1 MKPRNLKLKLIILFS
16 VLATISIVL
25 LLLFLFTDIFR
36 TKRGAFF
43 RYFPMTSNAIE
54 ILKSDDFEGYDKAKE
69 QTPYIRNANVIIKS
83 SSNIADS
90 SIMDKIKLTMTTKV
104 DNKDEKAEADISIK
118 SNSSELATIS
128 GIKEKESYAFYSPLI
143 VNGYIGIR
151 NENLNELANS
161 VGINDIYVPES
172 IIKIKKDK
180 VFDITKVEK
189 SHIESYY
196 NLLKTSTSDT
206 SYSKKKNDKVK
217 SEGKTYST
225 VAYTLKL
232 EGKESAD
239 VQSTMLNK
247 LSQDSIMM
255 DFLTSKF
262 KLLNLDSNYTDINT
276 LNSRMQ
282 AKIKELSQNP
292 ENATPITI
300 TVNEYK
306 QKNIQATIIYG
317 DTKIVVFHLKE
328 NNTETSIFSV
338 NDKSFK
344 ISKTDNEYT
353 IKYSYTEDEINKS
366 IEIRY
371 HQEGSIEENNI
382 KNKMDITHTNGIKV
396 VTFAYED
403 SVNFTNDIGSIKK
416 LSNERVALLNDY
428 SKEEVSEFVSN
439 IEKRINEVYVNK
451 GASIGIN
458 LDPIFVD

>member
-1 MKPRNLKLKLIILFS
+1 M
-16 VLATISIVL
+16 
-25 LLLFLFTDIFR
+25 
-36 TKRGAFF
+36 
-43 RYFPMTSNAIE
+43 
-54 ILKSDDFEGYDKAKE
+54 
-69 QTPYIRNANVIIKS
+69 
-83 SSNIADS
+83 
-90 SIMDKIKLTMTTKV
+90 
-104 DNKDEKAEADISIK
+104 
-118 SNSSELATIS
+118 
-128 GIKEKESYAFYSPLI
+128 
-143 VNGYIGIR
+143 
-151 NENLNELANS
+151 
-161 VGINDIYVPES
+161 GINDIYVPES

-282 AKIKELSQNP
+282 AKIKDLSQNP
-292 ENATPITI
+292 ENVTPITI

-439 IEKRINEVYVNK
+439 IKKRINEVYVNK